1 MCLSILV
8 GSRSLAC
15 NWPPVDESIG
25 LVDFLV
31 VRHIISKK
39 VMVMPTMMITV
50 SVTATPTTA
59 ASDEENPLIIEGL
72 DAVASEFEVEVV
84 MMLCVTG
91 VGLQSWISVVL
102 VVGCVHIV
110 VYI

>member
-1 MCLSILV
+1 M
-8 GSRSLAC
+8 
-15 NWPPVDESIG
+15 DESIG

-50 SVTATPTTA
+50 SVRATPTTT

-110 VYI
+110 VVFKCGRT